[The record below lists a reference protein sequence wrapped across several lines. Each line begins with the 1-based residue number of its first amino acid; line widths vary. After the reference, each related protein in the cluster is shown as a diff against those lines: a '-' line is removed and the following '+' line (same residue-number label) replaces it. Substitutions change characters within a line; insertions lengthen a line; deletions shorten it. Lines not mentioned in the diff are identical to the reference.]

1 MQSPFV
7 FQILSTVN
15 ANSKVQLMIL
25 SSWETSFI
33 VVVDGVVVAVWF
45 YESYDTDLTVRQLQG
60 A

>member
-45 YESYDTDLTVRQLQG
+45 YESYDTDLTVRLLQG